1 MKKLLSLAMALVMG
15 LSMGAPVLA
24 VGEVGEVGG
33 NEYPYSDETEIQI
46 DKEIKLTNAGTVNP
60 AETFEFVVGE
70 GVVTGTGVTGTGV
83 NAPAIKNFSI
93 EFGQGVTEAFTDLQ
107 LPTFEH
113 VGVYTYEI
121 SETAGDTAGMIYNTE
136 NYKLR
141 VTVLNDGDG
150 GFKRVVTLVTGENDV
165 KTDTILNTFKAG
177 ELVVNKEITGNF
189 SQSDDTFE
197 VTVTLTPDT
206 GKVLKE
212 GPITVTGAAGQ
223 TGSVVKNDDGT
234 VTVTFTV
241 THNSTVTIANVPYDV
256 SYVVTEDSGDYKE
269 KITDTDNGKIDK
281 DTQKVKIV
289 NTLDQEVATGVNLD
303 NLPYILVLALVGVG
317 LISFTVRKRVRN

>member
-24 VGEVGEVGG
+24 VEAPE
-33 NEYPYSDETEIQI
+33 DW
-46 DKEIKLTNAGTVNP
+46 KEIKVEKKIDLTNTGTENP
-60 AETFEFVVGE
+60 AETFDFTVGA
-70 GVVTGTGVTGTGV
+70 GVVTGTGVTGV
-83 NAPAIKNFSI
+83 EAPAIGNFSI
-93 EFGQGVTEAFTDLQ
+93 SFEEGQVASFTNLG
-107 LPTFEH
+107 LPEYYH
-113 VGVYTYEI
+113 VGIYTYEI
-121 SETAGDTAGMIYNTE
+121 RETAGNTAGMRYNTDA
-136 NYKLR
+136 YKLR
-141 VTVLNDGDG
+141 VTVLNDGNG
-150 GFKRVVTLVTGENDV
+150 GFKRVVTLVTGEKDV
-165 KTDTILNTFKAG
+165 KRDIISNTFEAG
-177 ELVVNKEITGNF
+177 ELVVTKEITGNF
-189 SQSDDTFE
+189 SQSTDKFV

-256 SYVVTEDSGDYKE
+256 SYKVTEDAGDYTAT
-269 KITDTDNGKIDK
+269 ITTEDNGKIDNAS
-281 DTQKVKIV
+281 QEVKIV
-289 NTLDQEVATGVNLD
+289 NNLDQEVATGVNLD

>member
-24 VGEVGEVGG
+24 VGEVGG
-33 NEYPYSDETEIQI
+33 NEYPYTDETKIKI
-46 DKEIKLTNAGTVNP
+46 DKEIKLTKEGTVNP
-60 AETFEFVVGE
+60 EETFDFTVGA
-70 GVVTGTGVTGTGV
+70 GVVTGKGVTDTVV
-83 NAPAIKNFSI
+83 NAPAIEDFSI
-93 EFGQGVTEAFTDLQ
+93 KFGQGVTEAFTNLE
-107 LPTFEH
+107 LPEYDH
-113 VGVYTYEI
+113 VGIYTYEI
-121 SETAGDTAGMIYNTE
+121 TETDGNTAGMLYNTE
-136 NYKLR
+136 AYKLQ
-141 VTVLNDGDG
+141 VTVLNDVDG

-177 ELVVNKEITGNF
+177 ELVVTKEITGNF

-281 DTQKVKIV
+281 DTQKVEIV

>member
-1 MKKLLSLAMALVMG
+1 MKKLLSLAMALVLG
-15 LSMGAPVLA
+15 LSMSAPVLA
-24 VGEVGEVGG
+24 VGVVGG
-33 NEYPYSDETEIQI
+33 NAYPYTDETKIKI
-46 DKEIKLTNAGTVNP
+46 DKEIKLTNEGTVNP
-60 AETFEFVVGE
+60 AEIFNFTVGT
-70 GVVTGTGVTGTGV
+70 GTVDGTGVSGV
-83 NAPAIKNFSI
+83 TAPKINDFSI
-93 EFGQGVTEAFTDLQ
+93 SFDEEGQVASSTDLQ
-107 LPTFEH
+107 LPTFKH

-121 SETAGDTAGMIYNTE
+121 SETAGNTAGMRYNE
-136 NYKLR
+136 KAYKLQ
-141 VTVLNDGDG
+141 VTVFNDGVG

-165 KTDTILNTFKAG
+165 KTDKILNTFEAG
-177 ELVVNKEITGNF
+177 ELVVTKEITGNF

-197 VTVTLTPDT
+197 VTVTLTPDE
-206 GKVLKE
+206 GKNLKE
-212 GPITVTGAAGQ
+212 GPITVTGAVED
-223 TGSVVKNDDGT
+223 SGT
-234 VTVTFTV
+234 VNRNGDEVTVTFTV
-241 THNSTVTIANVPYDV
+241 TDGSEVKIANVPYDV

>member
-1 MKKLLSLAMALVMG
+1 MKKLLSLAMALVLG
-15 LSMGAPVLA
+15 LSMSAPVLA
-24 VGEVGEVGG
+24 VGVVGG
-33 NEYPYSDETEIQI
+33 NAYPYTDETKIKI
-46 DKEIKLTNAGTVNP
+46 DKEIKLTNEGTVNP
-60 AETFEFVVGE
+60 AEIFNFTVGT
-70 GVVTGTGVTGTGV
+70 GTVDGTGVSGV
-83 NAPAIKNFSI
+83 TAPKINDFSI
-93 EFGQGVTEAFTDLQ
+93 SFDEEGQVASSTDLQ
-107 LPTFEH
+107 LPTFKH

-121 SETAGDTAGMIYNTE
+121 SETAGNTAGMRYNE
-136 NYKLR
+136 KAYKLQ
-141 VTVLNDGDG
+141 VTVFNDGVG

-165 KTDTILNTFKAG
+165 KTDKILNTFEAG
-177 ELVVNKEITGNF
+177 ELVVTKEITGNF

-197 VTVTLTPDT
+197 VTVTLTPEE
-206 GKVLKE
+206 GKNLKE
-212 GPITVTGAAGQ
+212 GPITVTGAVED
-223 TGSVVKNDDGT
+223 SGT
-234 VTVTFTV
+234 VNRNGDEVTVTFTV
-241 THNSTVTIANVPYDV
+241 TDGSEVKIANVPYDV

>member
-1 MKKLLSLAMALVMG
+1 MKKLLSLAMALVLG
-15 LSMGAPVLA
+15 LSMSAPVLA
-24 VGEVGEVGG
+24 VGVVGG
-33 NEYPYSDETEIQI
+33 NAYPYTDETKIKI
-46 DKEIKLTNAGTVNP
+46 DKEIKLTNEGTVNP
-60 AETFEFVVGE
+60 AEIFNFTVGT
-70 GVVTGTGVTGTGV
+70 GTVDGTGVSGV
-83 NAPAIKNFSI
+83 TAPKINDFSI
-93 EFGQGVTEAFTDLQ
+93 SFDEEGQVASFTNLE
-107 LPTFEH
+107 LPDFTH

-121 SETAGDTAGMIYNTE
+121 SETAGNTAGMRYNE
-136 NYKLR
+136 KAYKLQ
-141 VTVLNDGDG
+141 VTVFNDGVG

-165 KTDTILNTFKAG
+165 KTDKILNTFEAG
-177 ELVVNKEITGNF
+177 ELVVTKEITGNF

-197 VTVTLTPDT
+197 VTVTLTPDE
-206 GKVLKE
+206 GKNLKE
-212 GPITVTGAAGQ
+212 GPITVTGAVED
-223 TGSVVKNDDGT
+223 SGT
-234 VTVTFTV
+234 VNRNGDEVTVTFTV
-241 THNSTVTIANVPYDV
+241 TDGSEVKIANVPYDV

>member
-24 VGEVGEVGG
+24 VNAAEEA
-33 NEYPYSDETEIQI
+33 PKDWTEIKVEKKI
-46 DKEIKLTNAGTVNP
+46 DLTNTGTVNP
-60 AETFEFVVGE
+60 AETFKFVVGE
-70 GVVTGTGVTGTGV
+70 GVVTGTGVTDTGV
-83 NAPAIKNFSI
+83 KAPAIGEFSI
-93 EFGQGVTEAFTDLQ
+93 SFDQGKVASSTDLK
-107 LPTFEH
+107 LPEFDH
-113 VGVYTYEI
+113 VGVYTYKI
-121 SETAGDTAGMIYNTE
+121 SETAGNTAGMRYNTDA
-136 NYKLR
+136 YKLR
-141 VTVLNDGDG
+141 VTVLNDGNG
-150 GFKRVVTLVTGENDV
+150 GFKRVVTLVTGEKDV
-165 KTDTILNTFKAG
+165 KRDIISNTFEAG
-177 ELVVNKEITGNF
+177 ELVVTKEITGNF
-189 SQSDDTFE
+189 SQSTDKFV

-256 SYVVTEDSGDYKE
+256 SYEVTENAGDYTATFTGE
-269 KITDTDNGKIDK
+269 NGKIDNAS
-281 DTQKVKIV
+281 QEVKIV

>member
-24 VGEVGEVGG
+24 VGVVGG
-33 NEYPYSDETEIQI
+33 NVYPYSDETEIKI
-46 DKEIKLTNAGTVNP
+46 DKKIILTNEGTVNP
-60 AETFEFVVGE
+60 AETFNFTVGE
-70 GVVTGTGVTGTGV
+70 GVVTGTGVTGVT
-83 NAPAIKNFSI
+83 APEINDFSI
-93 EFGQGVTEAFTDLQ
+93 SFDQEQVASSTDLQ

-121 SETAGDTAGMIYNTE
+121 SETAGNTAGMGYNTE
-136 NYKLR
+136 AYKLQ
-141 VTVLNDGDG
+141 VTVLNDEDG
-150 GFKRVVTLVTGENDV
+150 GFKRVVTLVDGNDV
-165 KTDTILNTFKAG
+165 KTDTILNTFEAG
-177 ELVVNKEITGNF
+177 ELVVTKEITGNF

-197 VTVTLTPDT
+197 VTVTLTPDE
-206 GKVLKE
+206 GKNLKE
-212 GPITVTGAAGQ
+212 GPITVTGAAGE
-223 TGSVVKNDDGT
+223 TGNVVKNDDGT

-256 SYVVTEDSGDYKE
+256 SYKVTEDAGNYTAT
-269 KITDTDNGKIDK
+269 ITEDNGKIK
-281 DTQKVKIV
+281 NASQEVKIV
-289 NTLDQEVATGVNLD
+289 NNLDQEVATGVNLD

>member
-1 MKKLLSLAMALVMG
+1 MKKLLSLAMALVLG
-15 LSMGAPVLA
+15 LSMSAPVLA
-24 VGEVGEVGG
+24 VGVVGG
-33 NEYPYSDETEIQI
+33 NAYPYTDETKIKI
-46 DKEIKLTNAGTVNP
+46 DKEIKLTNEGTVNP
-60 AETFEFVVGE
+60 AEIFNFTVGT
-70 GVVTGTGVTGTGV
+70 GTVDGTGVSGV
-83 NAPAIKNFSI
+83 TAPKINDFSI
-93 EFGQGVTEAFTDLQ
+93 SFDEEGQVASSTDLQ
-107 LPTFEH
+107 LPTFKH

-121 SETAGDTAGMIYNTE
+121 SETAGNTAGMRYNE
-136 NYKLR
+136 KAYKLQ
-141 VTVLNDGDG
+141 VTVFNDGVG

-165 KTDTILNTFKAG
+165 KTDKILNTFEAG
-177 ELVVNKEITGNF
+177 ELVVTKEIIGNF

-197 VTVTLTPDT
+197 VTVTLTPDE
-206 GKVLKE
+206 GKNLKE
-212 GPITVTGAAGQ
+212 GPITVTGAVED
-223 TGSVVKNDDGT
+223 SGT
-234 VTVTFTV
+234 VNRNGDEVTVTFTV
-241 THNSTVTIANVPYDV
+241 TDGSEVKIANVPYDV

>member
-1 MKKLLSLAMALVMG
+1 MKKLLSLAMALVLG
-15 LSMGAPVLA
+15 LSMSAPVLA
-24 VGEVGEVGG
+24 VGVVGG
-33 NEYPYSDETEIQI
+33 NAYPYTDETKIKI
-46 DKEIKLTNAGTVNP
+46 DKEIKLTNEGTVNP
-60 AETFEFVVGE
+60 AEIFNFTVGT
-70 GVVTGTGVTGTGV
+70 GTVDGTGVSGV
-83 NAPAIKNFSI
+83 TAPKINDFSI
-93 EFGQGVTEAFTDLQ
+93 SFDEEGQVASSTDLQ
-107 LPTFEH
+107 LPTFKH

-121 SETAGDTAGMIYNTE
+121 SETAGNTAGMRYNE
-136 NYKLR
+136 KAYKLQ
-141 VTVLNDGDG
+141 VTVFNDGVG

-165 KTDTILNTFKAG
+165 KTDKILNTFEPG
-177 ELVVNKEITGNF
+177 ELVVTKEITGNF

-197 VTVTLTPDT
+197 VTVTLTPDE
-206 GKVLKE
+206 GKNLKE
-212 GPITVTGAAGQ
+212 GPITVTGAVED
-223 TGSVVKNDDGT
+223 SGT
-234 VTVTFTV
+234 VNRNGDEVTVTFTV
-241 THNSTVTIANVPYDV
+241 TDGSEVKIANVPYDV

>member
-1 MKKLLSLAMALVMG
+1 MKKLLSLAMALVLG
-15 LSMGAPVLA
+15 LSMSAPVLA
-24 VGEVGEVGG
+24 VGVVGG
-33 NEYPYSDETEIQI
+33 NAYPYTDETKIKI
-46 DKEIKLTNAGTVNP
+46 DKEIKLTNEGTVNP
-60 AETFEFVVGE
+60 AEIFNFTVGT
-70 GVVTGTGVTGTGV
+70 GTVDGTGVSGV
-83 NAPAIKNFSI
+83 TAPKINDFSI
-93 EFGQGVTEAFTDLQ
+93 SFDEEGQVASSTDLQ
-107 LPTFEH
+107 LPTFKH

-121 SETAGDTAGMIYNTE
+121 SETAGNTAGMRYNE
-136 NYKLR
+136 KAYKLQ
-141 VTVLNDGDG
+141 VTVFNDGVG

-165 KTDTILNTFKAG
+165 KTDKILNTFEAG
-177 ELVVNKEITGNF
+177 ELVVTKEITGNF

-197 VTVTLTPDT
+197 VTVTLTPVE
-206 GKVLKE
+206 GKNLKE
-212 GPITVTGAAGQ
+212 GPITVTGAVED
-223 TGSVVKNDDGT
+223 SGT
-234 VTVTFTV
+234 VNRNGDEVTVTFTV
-241 THNSTVTIANVPYDV
+241 TDGSEVKIANVPYDV

>member
-1 MKKLLSLAMALVMG
+1 MKKLLSLAMALVLG
-15 LSMGAPVLA
+15 LSMSAPVLA
-24 VGEVGEVGG
+24 VGVVGG
-33 NEYPYSDETEIQI
+33 NAYPYTDETKIKI
-46 DKEIKLTNAGTVNP
+46 DKEIKLTNEGTVNP
-60 AETFEFVVGE
+60 AEIFNFTVGT
-70 GVVTGTGVTGTGV
+70 GTVDGTGVSGV
-83 NAPAIKNFSI
+83 TAPKINDFSI
-93 EFGQGVTEAFTDLQ
+93 SFDEEGQVASSTDLQ
-107 LPTFEH
+107 LPTFKH

-121 SETAGDTAGMIYNTE
+121 SETAGNTAGMRYNE
-136 NYKLR
+136 KAYKLQ
-141 VTVLNDGDG
+141 VTVFNDGVG

-165 KTDTILNTFKAG
+165 KTDKILNTFEAG
-177 ELVVNKEITGNF
+177 KLVVTKEITGNF

-197 VTVTLTPDT
+197 VTVTLTPDE
-206 GKVLKE
+206 GKNLKE
-212 GPITVTGAAGQ
+212 GPITVTGAVED
-223 TGSVVKNDDGT
+223 SGT
-234 VTVTFTV
+234 VNRNGDEVTVTFTV
-241 THNSTVTIANVPYDV
+241 TDGSEVKIANVPYDV

>member
-24 VGEVGEVGG
+24 VGVVGG
-33 NEYPYSDETEIQI
+33 NAYPYTDETKIKI
-46 DKEIKLTNAGTVNP
+46 DKEIKLTNEGTVNP
-60 AETFEFVVGE
+60 AEIFNFTVGT
-70 GVVTGTGVTGTGV
+70 GTVDGTGVSGV
-83 NAPAIKNFSI
+83 TAPKINDFSI
-93 EFGQGVTEAFTDLQ
+93 SFDEEGQVASSTDLQ
-107 LPTFEH
+107 LPTFKH

-121 SETAGDTAGMIYNTE
+121 SETAGNTAGMRYNE
-136 NYKLR
+136 KAYKLQ
-141 VTVLNDGDG
+141 VTVFNDGVG

-165 KTDTILNTFKAG
+165 KTDKILNTFEAG
-177 ELVVNKEITGNF
+177 ELVVTKEITGNF

-197 VTVTLTPDT
+197 VTVTLTPDE
-206 GKVLKE
+206 GKNLKE
-212 GPITVTGAAGQ
+212 GPITVTGAVED
-223 TGSVVKNDDGT
+223 SGT
-234 VTVTFTV
+234 VNRNGDEVTVTFTV
-241 THNSTVTIANVPYDV
+241 TDGSEVKIANVPYDV

>member
-1 MKKLLSLAMALVMG
+1 MKKLLSLAMALVLG
-15 LSMGAPVLA
+15 LSMSAPVLA
-24 VGEVGEVGG
+24 VGVVGG
-33 NEYPYSDETEIQI
+33 NAYPYTDETKIKI
-46 DKEIKLTNAGTVNP
+46 DKEIKLTNEGTVNP
-60 AETFEFVVGE
+60 AEIFNFTVGT
-70 GVVTGTGVTGTGV
+70 GTVDGTGVSGV
-83 NAPAIKNFSI
+83 TAPKINDFSI
-93 EFGQGVTEAFTDLQ
+93 SFDEEGQVASSTDLQ
-107 LPTFEH
+107 LPTFKH

-121 SETAGDTAGMIYNTE
+121 SETAGNTAGMRYNE
-136 NYKLR
+136 KAYKLQ
-141 VTVLNDGDG
+141 VTVFNDGVG

-165 KTDTILNTFKAG
+165 KTDKILNTFEAG
-177 ELVVNKEITGNF
+177 KLVVTKEITGNF

-197 VTVTLTPDT
+197 VTVTLTPDE
-206 GKVLKE
+206 GKNLKE
-212 GPITVTGAAGQ
+212 GPITVTGAVKQ

>member
-24 VGEVGEVGG
+24 VEAPE
-33 NEYPYSDETEIQI
+33 DW
-46 DKEIKLTNAGTVNP
+46 KEIKVEKKIDLTNTGTENP
-60 AETFEFVVGE
+60 AETFDFTVGA
-70 GVVTGTGVTGTGV
+70 GVVTGTGVTGV
-83 NAPAIKNFSI
+83 EAPAIGNFSI
-93 EFGQGVTEAFTDLQ
+93 SFEEGQVASFTNLG
-107 LPTFEH
+107 LPEYDH
-113 VGVYTYEI
+113 VGIYTYEI
-121 SETAGDTAGMIYNTE
+121 RETAGNTAGMRYNTDA
-136 NYKLR
+136 YKLR
-141 VTVLNDGDG
+141 VTVLNDGNG
-150 GFKRVVTLVTGENDV
+150 GFKRVVTLVTGEKDV
-165 KTDTILNTFKAG
+165 KRDIISNTFEAG
-177 ELVVNKEITGNF
+177 ELVVTKEITGNF
-189 SQSDDTFE
+189 SQSTDKFV

>member
-15 LSMGAPVLA
+15 LSMAAPVLA
-24 VGEVGEVGG
+24 VGVVGG
-33 NEYPYSDETEIQI
+33 NAYPYTDETKIKI
-46 DKEIKLTNAGTVNP
+46 DKEIKLTNEGTVNP
-60 AETFEFVVGE
+60 AEIFNFTVGT
-70 GVVTGTGVTGTGV
+70 GTVDGTGVSGV
-83 NAPAIKNFSI
+83 TAPKINDFSI
-93 EFGQGVTEAFTDLQ
+93 SFDEEGQVASSTDLQ
-107 LPTFEH
+107 LPTFKH

-121 SETAGDTAGMIYNTE
+121 SETAGNTAGMRYNE
-136 NYKLR
+136 KAYKLQ
-141 VTVLNDGDG
+141 VTVFNDGVG

-165 KTDTILNTFKAG
+165 KTDKILNTFEAG
-177 ELVVNKEITGNF
+177 ELVVTKEITGNF

-197 VTVTLTPDT
+197 VTVTLTPDE
-206 GKVLKE
+206 GKNLKE
-212 GPITVTGAAGQ
+212 GPITVTGAVED
-223 TGSVVKNDDGT
+223 SGT
-234 VTVTFTV
+234 VNRNGDEVTVTFTV
-241 THNSTVTIANVPYDV
+241 TDGSEVKIANVPYDV